1 MLRVVERDSLES
13 IGREAWNALADLCSD
28 ASVFQ
33 RWEWVHPWWT
43 ALGEAHSRLRLFAA
57 FDGDTLVGIAPL
69 HQSRKSNG
77 VQFLG
82 EGHADY
88 QCFLARDDSTSVVA
102 TLLDA
107 VQNALPSG
115 AQLELN
121 EIPQFS
127 ALDLVLRAR
136 AFEAPSNAVITAATP
151 CPRLHLEGPSSRL
164 QECLRKPSLRRHAA
178 RLAKLGNLQVVHT
191 ADPDEVR
198 RHLPGFFAQHIAR
211 WERTPF
217 ASLFLKQENKH
228 FYELAAQALGA
239 AELLVF
245 TILSVDGRAAAYHF
259 GLRSGHDLV
268 WYKPAFDIALAQY
281 SPGEVLL
288 KNLLEFAAA
297 NGFVVFDFTRGDE
310 PFKQRFASATHYN
323 ASYVLSRQS
332 WRGNIHRL
340 RTTTRNAARRVR
352 NSLLPGA
359 ARGRQ

>member
-13 IGREAWNALADLCSD
+13 IGREAWNALADSCGD
-28 ASVFQ
+28 AGVFQ

-43 ALGEAHSRLRLFAA
+43 ALGASHARLRLFAA
-57 FDGDTLVGIAPL
+57 LEGDTLVGIAPL
-69 HQSRKSNG
+69 HEPRSST

-88 QCFLARDDSTSVVA
+88 QCFIARNDSTSVVSA
-102 TLLDA
+102 LLDA
-107 VQNALPSG
+107 VQDALPAG

-121 EIPQFS
+121 EVPQFS

-151 CPRLHLEGPSSRL
+151 CPRLHLDGPSSRL
-164 QECLRKPSLRRHAA
+164 QECLRKPSLRRHAT
-178 RLAKLGNLQVVHT
+178 RLAKLGSVTAVHT
-191 ADPDEVR
+191 ADPGEILH
-198 RHLPGFFAQHIAR
+198 HLPGFFAQHIAR

-217 ASLFLKQENKH
+217 ASLFLKQENKR

-239 AELLVF
+239 AQRLVF
-245 TILSVDGRAAAYHF
+245 TILSVDARPAAYHF
-259 GLRSGHDLV
+259 GLRSDRDLI

-288 KNLLEFAAA
+288 KNLLEYAAA
-297 NGFVVFDFTRGDE
+297 NGFAVFDFTRGDE
-310 PFKQRFASATHYN
+310 PFKRRFASATHYN

-332 WRGNIHRL
+332 WRGSIHRL
-340 RTTTRNAARRVR
+340 RATTRNVARRLR
-352 NSLLPGA
+352 NSITRGA